1 MFLYRMSDEISL
13 ILHHNGKFIQNENE
27 ALEYVGG
34 EFCIWEEV
42 ETYLVNVW
50 TLQELCKA
58 SRNYVKFVSLCYLV
72 PGIGLQRLE
81 NDRDVLS
88 MCQIG
93 LGLEERR
100 QFYQILS
107 YLDQI

>member
-1 MFLYRMSDEISL
+1 MFFMFLYRMFDEISL

-50 TLQELCKA
+50 TTHKLCKA
-58 SRNYVKFVSLCYLV
+58 YHNYVKFVSIYEFH
-72 PGIGLQRLE
+72 RLH
-81 NDRDVLS
+81 RISWL
-88 MCQIG
+88 
-93 LGLEERR
+93 
-100 QFYQILS
+100 FW
-107 YLDQI
+107 